1 MLGMGQFTEDD
12 AHRILDVHE
21 ARDLYPTG
29 KADLAHILPGVPWH
43 VKVKAAQ
50 RRLIPRRLPR

>member
-1 MLGMGQFTEDD
+1 MGQFTEDD